1 MLGPRSRSRDL
12 EWLLSM
18 CREELEPKSLL
29 AAPGDSQQPEV
40 DEGVGERE
48 EEEIEEQWDE
58 EEAELLRCK
67 LGGLEALATD
77 ATGTVRD
84 SMEIKGCDLS
94 LSRLSSLLSSSV
106 MASISGSSITQL
118 LSFIT
123 GRVNA
128 EIEEETIDRAWWP
141 PFSPSLSTDHW
152 WRIESER
159 AKPSPGPQKERSL

>member
-1 MLGPRSRSRDL
+1 
-12 EWLLSM
+12 M

-29 AAPGDSQQPEV
+29 AAPGESQQPEV

-48 EEEIEEQWDE
+48 EEEIEEHWD

-67 LGGLEALATD
+67 LGGLEALATV

-84 SMEIKGCDLS
+84 SMELRGCDLS

-106 MASISGSSITQL
+106 MASISGSSMTQL

-128 EIEEETIDRAWWP
+128 EIEEETIDRAW
-141 PFSPSLSTDHW
+141 
-152 WRIESER
+152 
-159 AKPSPGPQKERSL
+159 